1 MKIVVLDGYTLNP
14 GDLEWKSLEKL
25 GELTV
30 YDRTP
35 ADDERE
41 IIARIGDAQAI
52 YTNKTP
58 ITRAVLDACPSVQFI
73 GVLAIIE
80 MAAAAGLTLTKHHQN
95 VESATT
101 YGVGEIICDAV
112 KRGCKR
118 FIIGIGGS
126 STNDCGIGMLT
137 ALGVRFLDAQGNQVG
152 IGAEDTGRVQQ
163 IEVAHMLPELLDC
176 DFQVACDVNNALNG
190 TEGATYIY
198 GPQKGLPEAK
208 LAIYDKYHKSFAQ
221 CVEQVTGRNCSNE
234 PGAGAAGGL
243 GFALMSFLNAKLNA
257 GIDLV
262 MRGVGLDVELQNAD
276 YVITGEGRLD
286 HQTVMGKA
294 PIGVAKYAKQH
305 GATVIALAGSVAE
318 GAKPCNGNG
327 IDAFFSILKEAIPIE
342 KAMQTEIAEHNI
354 ADISEQV
361 FRLILEEHKKH
372 HAVKQ

>member
-25 GELTV
+25 NELTV

-95 VESATT
+95 VESATS
-101 YGVGEIICDAV
+101 YGVGEIKCDAV

-126 STNDCGIGMLT
+126 STNECGIGMLT

-234 PGAGAAGGL
+234 PRAGAAGGL

-276 YVITGEGRLD
+276 YVITGEGRLII
-286 HQTVMGKA
+286 K
-294 PIGVAKYAKQH
+294 
-305 GATVIALAGSVAE
+305 
-318 GAKPCNGNG
+318 
-327 IDAFFSILKEAIPIE
+327 
-342 KAMQTEIAEHNI
+342 
-354 ADISEQV
+354 
-361 FRLILEEHKKH
+361 R
-372 HAVKQ
+372 